1 MAITKKYDE
10 NSIVTL
16 GYREAVRNAIGMY
29 IGNSESSGMH
39 HLLEEIVCN
48 AMDEAAAGYGKEIIV
63 EIDSESGMARVID
76 HGRGIP
82 FKKNAQGKY
91 AIKEMCT
98 SLHSGGKF
106 ENAGNYKSAIGLN
119 GVGATVTNALSKH
132 FEIAV
137 CREDGFCHLL
147 FVNGEE
153 KTFFIDE
160 KNKPSSTGSE
170 VSFIPDEQ
178 VFVGVK
184 WNKQKIMD
192 TLQIHAIMNEG
203 ITFTLI
209 WDDEQPIKY
218 CYQNGVE
225 TYLKLKIDGA
235 KTLTGVIKHK
245 TIINQGMANEA
256 TVEMAIQYVN
266 DGAERVYAFTNG
278 AYNPDLG
285 THVTGFR
292 SAWTTLINNKAR
304 ELGLLDLNAENLD
317 GGLIRK
323 GMFLVLKF
331 NYSTERPQFNEQQKL
346 KLTSTSARA
355 ITSQAVAKMVLSKTD
370 AEAIVNKALIEKS
383 AEDAAQRKRDAEKRI
398 SAGGKNI
405 NALREFSEKFA
416 DCINK
421 SGDTELFLVEGNS
434 AGGSAKT
441 ARNVY
446 TQAIYPMRG
455 KPLNTY
461 GKELADIIKN
471 TEIKDILTI
480 LGCGIGEKFNI
491 KNLRYSKII
500 FMADADVDG
509 GHINCLLTT
518 LFLYHLPQL
527 LEAGVVYCA
536 VPPLYKVTKGKD
548 SHYLYSSDELKKY
561 KGYEVSRYK
570 GLGEMNPEQLW
581 ESTMDPDT
589 RELIQLTTDDFQEV
603 LDLYDVLMGNNSSSR
618 KQFIMK
624 HAAEFRKA
632 NDDSAYAEGDAE

>member
-1 MAITKKYDE
+1 MATTKKYDE

-16 GYREAVRNAIGMY
+16 SYRESCRQAIGMY

-48 AMDEAAAGYGKEIIV
+48 AMDEAAAGYGTEIIV
-63 EIDSESGMARVID
+63 DIDSESGMATVQD
-76 HGRGIP
+76 KGRGIP
-82 FKKNAQGKY
+82 FRINKQGKY

-132 FEIAV
+132 FEITSV
-137 CREDGFCHLL
+137 REDGYCHLFYKDGVETD
-147 FVNGEE
+147 FVIRDIPS
-153 KTFFIDE
+153 KT
-160 KNKPSSTGSE
+160 TGST
-170 VSFIPDEQ
+170 VSFIPDDK

-203 ITFTLI
+203 ITFTLL
-209 WDDEQPIKY
+209 WDNEAPIKY

-225 TYLKLKIDGA
+225 TYLKLKVGDI
-235 KTLTGVIKHK
+235 KPITGIIKHK
-245 TIINQGMANEA
+245 ATINQGLANEA

-292 SAWTTLINNKAR
+292 SAWTTLINSKAR
-304 ELGLLDLNAENLD
+304 DLGLLDLNAENLD

-323 GMFLVLKF
+323 GMFLILKF

-355 ITSQAVAKMVLSKTD
+355 ITSQAVGKMIISKVD

-434 AGGSAKT
+434 AAGSAKT
-441 ARNVY
+441 ARDVHK
-446 TQAIYPMRG
+446 QAIYPMRG
-455 KPLNTY
+455 KPKNSW
-461 GKELADIIKN
+461 GMELADIIKN
-471 TEIKDILTI
+471 QEIKDILTI
-480 LGCGIGEKFNI
+480 LGCGVGDKFNL
-491 KNLRYSKII
+491 KNLRYNKII
-500 FMADADVDG
+500 IMSDADADG
-509 GHINCLLTT
+509 GHINCLLVA
-518 LFLYHLPQL
+518 LFLYHVPQL
-527 LEAGVVYCA
+527 IEAGKVYCA
-536 VPPLYKVTKGKD
+536 VPPLYRVSRGKEY
-548 SHYLYSSDELKKY
+548 HYLYHPDQLKDFKNY
-561 KGYEVSRYK
+561 DVTRYK
-570 GLGEMNPEQLW
+570 GLGEQCPEELW

-589 RELIQLTTDDFQEV
+589 RELIQLTSDDMEEIAE
-603 LDLYDVLMGNNSSSR
+603 LYGILMGNSPAKR
-618 KQFIMK
+618 KSFIMQ
-624 HAAEFRKA
+624 HARDYRLS
-632 NDDSAYAEGDAE
+632 NDESSDVMEGDE

>member
-1 MAITKKYDE
+1 
-10 NSIVTL
+10 
-16 GYREAVRNAIGMY
+16 
-29 IGNSESSGMH
+29 
-39 HLLEEIVCN
+39 
-48 AMDEAAAGYGKEIIV
+48 MDEAAAGYGKEIIV
-63 EIDSESGMARVID
+63 DIDSESGMATVKD
-76 HGRGIP
+76 SGRGIP
-82 FKKNAQGKY
+82 FRMNKQGKY

-132 FEIAV
+132 FEITAI
-137 CREDGFCHLL
+137 REDGYCHLFYEEGIEKD
-147 FVNGEE
+147 FVIKDIPS
-153 KTFFIDE
+153 KT
-160 KNKPSSTGSE
+160 TGSM
-170 VSFIPDEQ
+170 VSFIPDDK
-178 VFVGVK
+178 VFKGVK
-184 WNKQKIMD
+184 WDKQKIMES
-192 TLQIHAIMNEG
+192 LQIHAIMNEG
-203 ITFTLI
+203 ISFVLLWNNEPEI
-209 WDDEQPIKY
+209 RY
-218 CYQNGVE
+218 CYSNGVE
-225 TYLKLKIDGA
+225 TYLKLKVGDA
-235 KTLTGVIKHK
+235 KTLTGIIKSK
-245 TIINQGMANEA
+245 TIINQGLANEA

-266 DGAERVYAFTNG
+266 DGGERVYAFTNG

-292 SAWTTLINNKAR
+292 SAWTSLINNKAR
-304 ELGLLDLNAENLD
+304 DLGLLDLNAENLD

-323 GMFLVLKF
+323 GMYLILKF

-355 ITSQAVAKMVLSKTD
+355 ITSQAVAKMIIGKVD
-370 AEAIVNKALIEKS
+370 AEAIVKKALVEKS

-471 TEIKDILTI
+471 QEIKDILTI

-491 KNLRYSKII
+491 KNLRYDKII
-500 FMADADVDG
+500 IMADADTDG
-509 GHINCLLTT
+509 QHINCLLTT

-527 LEAGVVYCA
+527 IEAGKVYCA
-536 VPPLYKVTKGKD
+536 VPPLYKVIKGKD
-548 SHYLYSSDELKKY
+548 SHYIYNPADLEKF

-570 GLGEMNPEQLW
+570 GLGEMTSEQLW

-589 RELIQLTTDDFQEV
+589 RELIQLTTDDLEEV
-603 LDLYDVLMGNNSSSR
+603 VALYDIIMGNSPAKR
-618 KQFIMK
+618 KTFIMQ
-624 HAAEFRKA
+624 HAREYKLTG
-632 NDDSAYAEGDAE
+632 DDSDYGEGEE

>member
-1 MAITKKYDE
+1 
-10 NSIVTL
+10 
-16 GYREAVRNAIGMY
+16 
-29 IGNSESSGMH
+29 
-39 HLLEEIVCN
+39 
-48 AMDEAAAGYGKEIIV
+48 
-63 EIDSESGMARVID
+63 
-76 HGRGIP
+76 
-82 FKKNAQGKY
+82 
-91 AIKEMCT
+91 
-98 SLHSGGKF
+98 
-106 ENAGNYKSAIGLN
+106 
-119 GVGATVTNALSKH
+119 
-132 FEIAV
+132 
-137 CREDGFCHLL
+137 
-147 FVNGEE
+147 
-153 KTFFIDE
+153 
-160 KNKPSSTGSE
+160 
-170 VSFIPDEQ
+170 
-178 VFVGVK
+178 
-184 WNKQKIMD
+184 
-192 TLQIHAIMNEG
+192 
-203 ITFTLI
+203 
-209 WDDEQPIKY
+209 
-218 CYQNGVE
+218 
-225 TYLKLKIDGA
+225 
-235 KTLTGVIKHK
+235 
-245 TIINQGMANEA
+245 MANEA

-304 ELGLLDLNAENLD
+304 DLGLLDLNAENLD
-317 GGLIRK
+317 GALIRK
-323 GMFLVLKF
+323 GMYLVLKF

-355 ITSQAVAKMVLSKTD
+355 ITSQAVGKMVLSKTD
-370 AEAIVNKALIEKS
+370 AEAIVNKALLEKS

-471 TEIKDILTI
+471 REIKDILTI

-603 LDLYDVLMGNNSSSR
+603 LDLYDVLMGNNSTSR

-624 HAAEFRKA
+624 HAAEFKRA
-632 NDDSAYAEGDAE
+632 NDDSDYAEGDAE

>member
-16 GYREAVRNAIGMY
+16 GYREAVHNALGMY

-63 EIDSESGMARVID
+63 DIDSETGMATVKD
-76 HGRGIP
+76 NGRGIP
-82 FKKNAQGKY
+82 FRMNSQGKY

-132 FEIAV
+132 FEITAI
-137 CREDGFCHLL
+137 REDGYCHL
-147 FVNGEE
+147 FYENGAE
-153 KTFFIDE
+153 KDFKIVDQKSTT
-160 KNKPSSTGSE
+160 TGSM
-170 VSFIPDEQ
+170 VSFIPDDK

-209 WDDEQPIKY
+209 WDDEQPVKY

-225 TYLKLKIDGA
+225 TYLKLKVDGA

-256 TVEMAIQYVN
+256 TVEMAVQYVN

-304 ELGLLDLNAENLD
+304 ELGLLDVNAENLD

-355 ITSQAVAKMVLSKTD
+355 ITSQAVTKMIIGKAD

-491 KNLRYSKII
+491 KNLRYDRII
-500 FMADADVDG
+500 IMADADTDG
-509 GHINCLLTT
+509 QHINCLLTT

-527 LEAGVVYCA
+527 ITAGKVYCA
-536 VPPLYKVTKGKD
+536 IPPLYKVTKGKD
-548 SHYLYSSDELKKY
+548 AHYIYNPADLDKF

-589 RELIQLTTDDFQEV
+589 RELIQLTTDDLESI
-603 LDLYDVLMGNNSSSR
+603 LELYDTIMGNSPVKR
-618 KQFIMK
+618 KSFIMQN
-624 HAAEFRKA
+624 ARQYRLVGE
-632 NDDSAYAEGDAE
+632 DSDYAEGDE

>member
-1 MAITKKYDE
+1 MAIEKVYNED
-10 NSIVTL
+10 SIVTL
-16 GYREAVRNAIGMY
+16 NYRDAVRNAIGMY

-63 EIDSESGMARVID
+63 KINSETGMASVQD
-76 HGRGIP
+76 NGRGIP
-82 FKKNAQGKY
+82 FRMNKQGKF

-132 FEIAV
+132 FEITAT
-137 CREDGFCHLL
+137 REDGVCHLL
-147 FVNGEE
+147 YVDGAE
-153 KTFFIDE
+153 KDFKITDG
-160 KNKPSSTGSE
+160 KHSTTGSI
-170 VSFIPDEQ
+170 VSFIPDEN
-178 VFVGVK
+178 VFIGVK
-184 WNKQKIMD
+184 WNKNKILE

-209 WDDEQPIKY
+209 WDSETPVRY

-225 TYLKLKIDGA
+225 TYLKLKVGDV
-235 KTLTGVIKHK
+235 KTLTGVIRSKAV
-245 TIINQGMANEA
+245 INPGMANEA

-304 ELGLLDLNAENLD
+304 DLGLLDLNAENLD
-317 GGLIRK
+317 GALIRK
-323 GMFLVLKF
+323 GMYLVLKF

-355 ITSQAVAKMVLSKTD
+355 ITSQAVGKMVLSKTD
-370 AEAIVNKALIEKS
+370 AEALVNKALLEKS

-471 TEIKDILTI
+471 REIKDILTI

-603 LDLYDVLMGNNSSSR
+603 LDLYDVLMGNNSTSR

-624 HAAEFRKA
+624 HAAEFKRA
-632 NDDSAYAEGDAE
+632 NDDSDYAEGDAE

>member
-1 MAITKKYDE
+1 MAITKVYNED
-10 NSIVTL
+10 SIVTL
-16 GYREAVRNAIGMY
+16 NYREAVRNAIGMY

-48 AMDEAAAGYGKEIIV
+48 AMDEAAAGYGKAIIV
-63 EIDSESGMARVID
+63 DIDSESGMATVTD
-76 HGRGIP
+76 SGRGIP
-82 FKKNAQGKY
+82 FRMNKQGKY

-132 FEIAV
+132 FEITSV
-137 CREDGFCHLL
+137 REDGYCHLL
-147 FVNGEE
+147 YENGIEE
-153 KTFFIDE
+153 DFKITDKKSTI
-160 KNKPSSTGSE
+160 TGSM
-170 VSFIPDEQ
+170 VSFIPDDK

-184 WNKQKIMD
+184 WNKQKIME

-203 ITFTLI
+203 ITFTLL
-209 WDDEQPIKY
+209 WDYEEPIKY

-225 TYLKLKIDGA
+225 TYLKLKVDGA
-235 KTLTGVIKHK
+235 KTLTGVIKSK
-245 TIINQGMANEA
+245 SVINQGLANEA

-317 GGLIRK
+317 GALVRK

-355 ITSQAVAKMVLSKTD
+355 ITSQAVGKMVLSKTD

-548 SHYLYSSDELKKY
+548 SHYLYSTDELKKY

-618 KQFIMK
+618 KQFIMQ
-624 HAAEFRKA
+624 HAADFRKA
-632 NDDSAYAEGDAE
+632 NDDSAYAEGDTE

>member
-1 MAITKKYDE
+1 MSLNTYDE

-16 GYREAVRNAIGMY
+16 DYRASCRQAIGMY

-63 EIDSESGMARVID
+63 DIDSESGMATVKD
-76 HGRGIP
+76 SGRGIP
-82 FKKNAQGKY
+82 FRMNKQGKY

-132 FEIAV
+132 FEITAI
-137 CREDGFCHLL
+137 REDGYCHLFYEEGIEKD
-147 FVNGEE
+147 FVIKDIPS
-153 KTFFIDE
+153 KT
-160 KNKPSSTGSE
+160 TGSM
-170 VSFIPDEQ
+170 VSFIPDDK
-178 VFVGVK
+178 VFKGVK
-184 WNKQKIMD
+184 WDKQKIMES
-192 TLQIHAIMNEG
+192 LQIHAIMNEG
-203 ITFTLI
+203 ISFVLL
-209 WDDEQPIKY
+209 WNDEPEIRY
-218 CYQNGVE
+218 CYSNGVE
-225 TYLKLKIDGA
+225 TYLKLKVGDA
-235 KTLTGVIKHK
+235 KTLTGIIKSK
-245 TIINQGMANEA
+245 TIINQGLANEA

-266 DGAERVYAFTNG
+266 DGGERVYAFTNG

-292 SAWTTLINNKAR
+292 SAWTSLINNKAR
-304 ELGLLDLNAENLD
+304 DLGLLDLNAENLD

-323 GMFLVLKF
+323 GMYLVLKF

-355 ITSQAVAKMVLSKTD
+355 ITSQAVAKMIIGKVD
-370 AEAIVNKALIEKS
+370 AEAIVKKALVEKS

-491 KNLRYSKII
+491 KNLRYDKII
-500 FMADADVDG
+500 IMADADTDG
-509 GHINCLLTT
+509 QHINCLLTT

-527 LEAGVVYCA
+527 IEAGKVYCA
-536 VPPLYKVTKGKD
+536 VPPLYKVIKGKD
-548 SHYLYSSDELKKY
+548 SHYIYNPADLEKF

-570 GLGEMNPEQLW
+570 GLGEMTSEQLW

-589 RELIQLTTDDFQEV
+589 RELIQLTTDDLEEV
-603 LDLYDVLMGNNSSSR
+603 VALYDIIMGNSPAKR
-618 KQFIMK
+618 KTFIMQ
-624 HAAEFRKA
+624 HAREYKLTG
-632 NDDSAYAEGDAE
+632 DDSDYGEGEE

>member
-147 FVNGEE
+147 FVDGEE

-184 WNKQKIMD
+184 WNKQKIID

-225 TYLKLKIDGA
+225 TYLKLKVGDLKPI
-235 KTLTGVIKHK
+235 TSVIKHK

-292 SAWTTLINNKAR
+292 SAWTTLINSKAR
-304 ELGLLDLNAENLD
+304 ELGLLDVNAENLD

-355 ITSQAVAKMVLSKTD
+355 ITSQAVTKMIIGKAD

-491 KNLRYSKII
+491 KNLRYDRII
-500 FMADADVDG
+500 IMADADTDG
-509 GHINCLLTT
+509 QHINCLLTT

-527 LEAGVVYCA
+527 ITAGKVYCA
-536 VPPLYKVTKGKD
+536 IPPLYKVTKGKD
-548 SHYLYSSDELKKY
+548 AHYIYNPADLDKF

-589 RELIQLTTDDFQEV
+589 RELIQLTTDDLESI
-603 LDLYDVLMGNNSSSR
+603 LELYDTIMGNSPVKR
-618 KQFIMK
+618 KSFIMQN
-624 HAAEFRKA
+624 ARQYRLVGE
-632 NDDSAYAEGDAE
+632 DSDYAEGDE

>member
-1 MAITKKYDE
+1 MAITKVYNED
-10 NSIVTL
+10 SIVTL
-16 GYREAVRNAIGMY
+16 NYREAVRNAIGMY

-48 AMDEAAAGYGKEIIV
+48 AMDEAAAGYGTEIIV
-63 EIDSESGMARVID
+63 DIDSESGMATVKD
-76 HGRGIP
+76 SGRGIP
-82 FKKNAQGKY
+82 FRMNKQGKY

-132 FEIAV
+132 FEITAI
-137 CREDGFCHLL
+137 REDGYCHL
-147 FVNGEE
+147 FYENGVE
-153 KTFFIDE
+153 KDFKITDR
-160 KNKPSSTGSE
+160 KSTNTGSM
-170 VSFIPDEQ
+170 VSFIPDEK

-203 ITFTLI
+203 ITFTLL
-209 WDDEQPIKY
+209 WDNEAPIKY

-225 TYLKLKIDGA
+225 TYLKLKVDGA
-235 KTLTGVIKHK
+235 KTLTGIIKSK
-245 TIINQGMANEA
+245 SVINQGLANEA

-266 DGAERVYAFTNG
+266 DGTERVYAFTNG

-317 GGLIRK
+317 GALVRK

-355 ITSQAVAKMVLSKTD
+355 ITSQAVSKMVLSKTD

-618 KQFIMK
+618 KQFIMQ

-632 NDDSAYAEGDAE
+632 NDDSAYAEGDTE

>member
-1 MAITKKYDE
+1 MAINKVYNED
-10 NSIVTL
+10 SIVTL

-48 AMDEAAAGYGKEIIV
+48 AMDEAAADYGKEIIV
-63 EIDSESGMARVID
+63 DIDSESGMATVKD
-76 HGRGIP
+76 SGRGIP
-82 FKKNAQGKY
+82 FRMNKQGKY

-132 FEIAV
+132 FEITAI
-137 CREDGFCHLL
+137 REDGYCHLFYKDGVETD
-147 FVNGEE
+147 FVIKDTPS
-153 KTFFIDE
+153 KT
-160 KNKPSSTGSE
+160 TGSM
-170 VSFIPDEQ
+170 VSFIPDDK
-178 VFVGVK
+178 VFKGVK
-184 WNKQKIMD
+184 WDKQKIMES
-192 TLQIHAIMNEG
+192 LQIHAIMNEG
-203 ITFTLI
+203 ISFVLL
-209 WDDEQPIKY
+209 WNDEPEIRY
-218 CYQNGVE
+218 CYSNGVE
-225 TYLKLKIDGA
+225 TYLKLKVGDA
-235 KTLTGVIKHK
+235 KTLTGIIKSK
-245 TIINQGMANEA
+245 TIINQGLANEA

-266 DGAERVYAFTNG
+266 DGGERVYAFTNG

-292 SAWTTLINNKAR
+292 SAWTSLINNKAR
-304 ELGLLDLNAENLD
+304 DLGLLDLNAENLD

-323 GMFLVLKF
+323 GMYLILKF

-355 ITSQAVAKMVLSKTD
+355 ITSQAVAKMIIGKVD
-370 AEAIVNKALIEKS
+370 AEAIVKKALVEKS

-471 TEIKDILTI
+471 QEIKDILTI

-491 KNLRYSKII
+491 KNLRYDKII
-500 FMADADVDG
+500 IMADA
-509 GHINCLLTT
+509 
-518 LFLYHLPQL
+518 
-527 LEAGVVYCA
+527 
-536 VPPLYKVTKGKD
+536 K
-548 SHYLYSSDELKKY
+548 
-561 KGYEVSRYK
+561 
-570 GLGEMNPEQLW
+570 
-581 ESTMDPDT
+581 
-589 RELIQLTTDDFQEV
+589 
-603 LDLYDVLMGNNSSSR
+603 
-618 KQFIMK
+618 
-624 HAAEFRKA
+624 
-632 NDDSAYAEGDAE
+632 

>member
-16 GYREAVRNAIGMY
+16 GYREAVHNALGMY

-63 EIDSESGMARVID
+63 DIDSETGMATVKD
-76 HGRGIP
+76 NGRGIP
-82 FKKNAQGKY
+82 FRMNSQGKY

-132 FEIAV
+132 FEITAI
-137 CREDGFCHLL
+137 REDGYCHL
-147 FVNGEE
+147 FYENGAE
-153 KTFFIDE
+153 KDFKIVDQKSTT
-160 KNKPSSTGSE
+160 TGSM
-170 VSFIPDEQ
+170 VSFIPDDK

-209 WDDEQPIKY
+209 WDDEQPVKY

-225 TYLKLKIDGA
+225 TYLKLKVDGA

-245 TIINQGMANEA
+245 AIINQGMANEA
-256 TVEMAIQYVN
+256 TVEMAVQYVN

-304 ELGLLDLNAENLD
+304 ELGLLDVNAENLD

-355 ITSQAVAKMVLSKTD
+355 ITSQAVTKMIIGKAD

-491 KNLRYSKII
+491 KNLRYDRII
-500 FMADADVDG
+500 IMADADTDG
-509 GHINCLLTT
+509 QHINCLLTT

-527 LEAGVVYCA
+527 ITAGKVYCA
-536 VPPLYKVTKGKD
+536 IPPLYKVTKGKD
-548 SHYLYSSDELKKY
+548 AHYIYNPADLDKF

-589 RELIQLTTDDFQEV
+589 RELIQLTTDDLESI
-603 LDLYDVLMGNNSSSR
+603 LELYDTIMGNSPVKR
-618 KQFIMK
+618 KSFIMQN
-624 HAAEFRKA
+624 ARQYRLVGE
-632 NDDSAYAEGDAE
+632 DSDYAEGDE

>member
-1 MAITKKYDE
+1 MAITKVYNED
-10 NSIVTL
+10 SIVTL

-63 EIDSESGMARVID
+63 DIDSESGMATVKD
-76 HGRGIP
+76 NGRGIP
-82 FKKNAQGKY
+82 FRMNKQGKY

-132 FEIAV
+132 FEITAI
-137 CREDGFCHLL
+137 REDGYCHL
-147 FVNGEE
+147 FYKEGVETDFTIKDTPS
-153 KTFFIDE
+153 KT
-160 KNKPSSTGSE
+160 TGSM
-170 VSFIPDEQ
+170 VSFIPDDK
-178 VFVGVK
+178 VFKGVK
-184 WNKQKIMD
+184 WDKQKVMD
-192 TLQIHAIMNEG
+192 SLQIHAIMNEG
-203 ITFTLI
+203 ITFTLL
-209 WDDEQPIKY
+209 WDNEPAIKY
-218 CYQNGVE
+218 CYSNGVE
-225 TYLKLKIDGA
+225 TYLKLKVGDA
-235 KTLTGVIKHK
+235 KTLTGVIKSK
-245 TIINQGMANEA
+245 AIINQGLPNEA

-266 DGAERVYAFTNG
+266 DGGERVYAFTNG

-292 SAWTTLINNKAR
+292 SAWTSLINNKAR
-304 ELGLLDLNAENLD
+304 DLGLLDLNAENLD

-323 GMFLVLKF
+323 GMYLVLKF

-355 ITSQAVAKMVLSKTD
+355 ITSQAVAKMMIGKVD
-370 AEAIVNKALIEKS
+370 AEAIVKKALVEKS

-491 KNLRYSKII
+491 KNLRYDKII
-500 FMADADVDG
+500 IMADADTDG
-509 GHINCLLTT
+509 QHINCLLTT
-518 LFLYHLPQL
+518 LFLYHLPELIQ
-527 LEAGVVYCA
+527 AGKVYCA

-548 SHYLYSSDELKKY
+548 AHYIYNPADLDKF

-570 GLGEMNPEQLW
+570 GLGEMTSEQLW

-589 RELIQLTTDDFQEV
+589 RELIQLTTEDLEEV
-603 LDLYDVLMGNNSSSR
+603 IELYDIIMGNSPAKR
-618 KQFIMK
+618 KTFIMQ
-624 HAAEFRKA
+624 HAREYKLTGE
-632 NDDSAYAEGDAE
+632 DSDYGEGDE